1 MANKAATFSK
11 GDWIVH
17 IYYGVGQIKS
27 IETKQID
34 NLKTKYFRVDT
45 KNSVYFVPVT
55 NFDTERVRPVASQYM
70 IRKVKKLLKDKPDEL
85 PLDHNIRK
93 RHISNLLNDCSIE
106 TAAKLIR
113 DLTNR
118 KSISRLNDHEGK
130 TLENLIDQLVL
141 EWSIV
146 IKSDIEKASQQLEEA
161 LSESPR
167 IA

>member
-1 MANKAATFSK
+1 M
-11 GDWIVH
+11 
-17 IYYGVGQIKS
+17 GQIKS

-34 NLKTKYFRVDT
+34 NSKTKYFRVDT
-45 KNSVYFVPVT
+45 KNSVYFVPVN

-70 IRKVKKLLKDKPDEL
+70 IRKVKKILKDKPEEL

-93 RHISNLLNDCSIE
+93 RHISNLLTDCSLV
-106 TAAKLIR
+106 TAAKVIR

-118 KSISRLNDHEGK
+118 KSISRLNDHEEK

-146 IKSDIEKASQQLEEA
+146 IKSDIEN
-161 LSESPR
+161 
-167 IA
+167 